1 MDVDAASINRLSLAL
16 YATPVN
22 LEALKYWHEV
32 TGHIGEQNIKLL
44 PELVDGV
51 DLSKPP
57 DLSGDCKCVICA
69 ETRMKLKPHKGYIKP
84 GLYQN
89 ELIYSDIVGPIE
101 GAKSDA
107 KYAVTFTEDI
117 TRRVDVALIL
127 SKECEVVLRAFQ
139 GYAKKIFSP
148 DRPIRRLYTDDDSV
162 YSGGLFNNYRY
173 AEGIRWESTIPY
185 SPQMNPIA
193 ERIGQTLSTRAHA
206 MLLQSGLPRTII
218 TELIATAA
226 YMHNIM
232 PVIGVVHPVIGK
244 PATPNEAAGYGKPD
258 LSFIKRVGRRG
269 ICQKRY

>member
-69 ETRMKLKPHKGYIKP
+69 ETRIKLKPHKGHIKP

-89 ELIYSDIVGPIE
+89 ELIHSDIVGPIE

-117 TRRVDVALIL
+117 TRKVDVALML
-127 SKECEVVLRAFQ
+127 SKECEVVLKAFQ
-139 GYAKKIFSP
+139 GYVKKIFSP
-148 DRPIRRLYTDDDSV
+148 DRPIRRLHTDDDSA

-173 AEGIRWESTIPY
+173 IKGIR
-185 SPQMNPIA
+185 
-193 ERIGQTLSTRAHA
+193 TRAHA
-206 MLLQSGLPRTII
+206 ILLQSGLLCIMI

-226 YMHNIM
+226 YIYNIM
-232 PVIGVVHPVIGK
+232 PVTGVVHPVIGK
-244 PATPNEAAGYGKPD
+244 PATLNKAAGHGKPD

-269 ICQKRY
+269 IC